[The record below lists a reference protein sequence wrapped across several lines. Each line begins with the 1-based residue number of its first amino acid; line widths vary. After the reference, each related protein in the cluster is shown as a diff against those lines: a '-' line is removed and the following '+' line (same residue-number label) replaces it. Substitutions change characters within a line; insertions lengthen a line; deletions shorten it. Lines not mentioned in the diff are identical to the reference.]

1 MSSPTKVA
9 AAASR
14 ASSQAQIKQ
23 FDNLR
28 TLLRNSKNTAGTDLY
43 QHLVD
48 VVNHIVLH
56 CPDEGLDKFE
66 EISYLIKNKESI
78 DMNEFLKITGD
89 NNYSKPDVDM
99 RELTI
104 KYIQKA
110 KKIFEVIYLLFD
122 YGSNCN
128 F

>member
-1 MSSPTKVA
+1 MSSPIK
-9 AAASR
+9 ASSSHT
-14 ASSQAQIKQ
+14 SSQAQIKQ

-28 TLLRNSKNTAGTDLY
+28 TLLRNAKSNAGTDLY

-48 VVNHIVLH
+48 IMNHIVLH
-56 CPDEGLDKFE
+56 SPDEGLEKFE

-89 NNYSKPDVDM
+89 VNYAKPDADL

-110 KKIFEVIYLLFD
+110 RKFFEVISYL
-122 YGSNCN
+122 
-128 F
+128 